1 MIPDK
6 EIQETVDSWIERTGD
21 ITISTDQLSDSE
33 IEKILGQLSETSDLR
48 YQMFQLLQEEEE
60 KEEQAERAKRKI
72 IRSLDEVK
80 KELQGK

>member
-6 EIQETVDSWIERTGD
+6 EIQETVESWIKRTED
-21 ITISTDQLSDSE
+21 ITIPTDQLSDSE
-33 IEKILGQLSETSDLR
+33 IEKILTQLSATSDLR

-72 IRSLDEVK
+72 IHSLDEVK